1 MNAPRLELLIERDE
15 ARVRLYSPAVGEFT
29 CARATGDLLAAGSDA
44 GVLLVLGRAH
54 RLVVPAGAEGRITS
68 ARPERIHAP
77 VGHRTLLY
85 ELAPVDAAAPDAE
98 ARDASTAQLGLVFR
112 SPQSGRFYHS
122 PAPGEPPFATPGSA
136 LEDGTPVGMIEVMKT
151 FAVVPYRSGGGLPKR
166 ARVARLIAGDGTD
179 VAAGDPLVE
188 LE

>member
-1 MNAPRLELLIERDE
+1 MSAPRLEFLVERDE
-15 ARVRLYSPAVGEFT
+15 DRVRLFSPAVGEFT
-29 CARATGDLLAAGSDA
+29 CARATGDLLAGGSEA

-68 ARPERIHAP
+68 AAPERVLAA

-85 ELAPVDAAAPDAE
+85 ELAPVDAAAPDASAHDE
-98 ARDASTAQLGLVFR
+98 AAPELGLVFR
-112 SPQSGRFYHS
+112 SPQTGRFYHA
-122 PAPGEPPFATPGSA
+122 PAPGEPPFAPPGSA
-136 LEDGTPVGMIEVMKT
+136 LEEGTPLGMIEVMKT

-166 ARVARLIAGDGTD
+166 ARVARLVVADGTD